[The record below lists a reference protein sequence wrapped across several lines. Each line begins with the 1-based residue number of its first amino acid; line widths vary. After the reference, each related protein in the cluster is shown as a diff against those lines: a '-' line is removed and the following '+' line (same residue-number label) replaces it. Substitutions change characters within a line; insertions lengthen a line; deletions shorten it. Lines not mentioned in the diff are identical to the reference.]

1 MNLLDPI
8 DLCSKQKK
16 DLIKNGVPIIL
27 MFIDHPLELS
37 FEYLIEVLIKDVCL
51 RVVGTCYIVL
61 KAGRFLKAVNH
72 LVAEFSPLI
81 CDDVSWATMSEK
93 GAV

>member
-8 DLCSKQKK
+8 DLCGKQKK

-27 MFIDHPLELS
+27 MLIDHPLELS
-37 FEYLIEVLIKDVCL
+37 FEYLIEVLIKAVCL
-51 RVVGTCYIVL
+51 RVVGTCYIVP
-61 KAGRFLKAVNH
+61 KAGTFLKVVNH
-72 LVAEFSPLI
+72 LVAEFLPLI